1 MLRTL
6 RRAVSQQTRFISS
19 DRRLG
24 KSKRRNTCEIIHFFR
39 EIEGYLRHA
48 PGALSPEKI
57 LIYIGKK
64 LDNTLPNVKSPQ
76 ALYERVISFLVGRKY
91 PQEAVLLY
99 RRMHGEAGLMSSTV
113 LDAKMLAMALAVPHQ
128 SPQPLIL
135 RLGPI
140 FTDPRYTV
148 HDFSGLF
155 KTMLKYGVDNNIIC
169 TVVQTFISTRR
180 PDYIVHP
187 QFLAPLLIAHARAGD
202 VDVALELLDQ
212 FSGVNNLNRAAR
224 ASLHAPYV
232 QLLAA
237 LQETRDWDSA
247 SVDRILDIMTNQG
260 LSPNLPT
267 LNILLS
273 REVRLGNHR
282 SALGIYSML
291 KQMRISKKIF
301 PDRFT
306 FGSMFLLYR
315 MITPKTVRKHHR
327 KNLASPFPPRALYR
341 DFMLAAK
348 PKFDADRIV
357 PSTTLMNVILRAF
370 IRQRDYA
377 GAFVVLG
384 SFPLFH
390 IPLDHQTYY
399 RVVKHVV
406 RRIWLEVDRQYGGK
420 VGWSLKFL
428 GVPEYRYIELNED
441 LVQNLF
447 AFLSRD
453 TFRLI
458 SPLYAF
464 RRHMPP
470 TMDERRYKI
479 PSMEMME
486 SVLLPNPRDF
496 YYDPVPLKRILRRA
510 ILATLRLEDDKA
522 GPADVSKMI
531 ADAKVDMLPKI
542 PQRTP
547 SPTSVDV
554 PP

>member
-6 RRAVSQQTRFISS
+6 RTTRFNSS

-24 KSKRRNTCEIIHFFR
+24 KFRRRNTCEIIHLFR
-39 EIEGYLRHA
+39 KIEGFLKHA
-48 PGALSPEKI
+48 PLSPENI
-57 LIYIGKK
+57 LGYIGRE
-64 LDNTLPNVKSPQ
+64 LDNTLPNVKSPK

-99 RRMHGEAGLMSSTV
+99 KRMHEAGLMSSTV

-128 SPQPLIL
+128 SPQHLIL
-135 RLGPI
+135 RL
-140 FTDPRYTV
+140 TDPRYTV

-155 KTMLKYGVDNNIIC
+155 KTMLKYGVDKNIS
-169 TVVQTFISTRR
+169 TFVQTFILIRR

-187 QFLAPLLIAHARAGD
+187 QFLAPLLSARARAGD
-202 VDVALELLDQ
+202 VDVALNQ
-212 FSGVNNLNRAAR
+212 FSGDLNRAAR
-224 ASLHAPYV
+224 ASLHVPYV

-237 LQETRDWDSA
+237 LQDTRNWDFA
-247 SVDRILDIMTNQG
+247 SVNIILDIMTNQG
-260 LSPNLPT
+260 LSLNLPI

-273 REVRLGNHR
+273 REVCLGNHR
-282 SALGIYSML
+282 SALGIYSIL
-291 KQMRISKKIF
+291 KRMRIF
-301 PDRFT
+301 PDSFT

-315 MITPKTVRKHHR
+315 MITPKTVRNHHR
-327 KNLASPFPPRALYR
+327 KVLASPFPPRALYR

-348 PKFDADRIV
+348 PKFDADSDRIV

-370 IRQRDYA
+370 ICQRDYA

-399 RVVKHVV
+399 CVVKHVV
-406 RRIWLEVDRQYGGK
+406 RRIWLEVGRQYRGM
-420 VGWSLKFL
+420 VGSWSLKFL
-428 GVPEYRYIELNED
+428 GVPDYRYIELNED

-453 TFRLI
+453 AFHLI
-458 SPLYAF
+458 SPLYVF

-479 PSMEMME
+479 PSMEMMK
-486 SVLLPNPRDF
+486 SVLLPNPQDF

-510 ILATLRLEDDKA
+510 ILATLRLKDHKA

-531 ADAKVDMLPKI
+531 ADAKVDMLPKV

-554 PP
+554 LP